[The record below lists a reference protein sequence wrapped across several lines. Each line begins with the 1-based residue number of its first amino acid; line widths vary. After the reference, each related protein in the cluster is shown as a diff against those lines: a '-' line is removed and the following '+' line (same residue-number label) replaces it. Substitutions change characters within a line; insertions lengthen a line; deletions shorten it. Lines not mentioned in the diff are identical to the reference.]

1 MERYTIEQLI
11 YDHCYSDDDAGRV
24 ALAAIIKKEYHSL
37 KITPDKSYDF
47 LDGCLWALRLT
58 GAITESEHDQAWN
71 DIASRAYG
79 IAEEPA

>member
-11 YDHCYSDDDAGRV
+11 YDLSDNDDDARRI
-24 ALAAIIKKEYHSL
+24 ALAAIIKKEYHNL
-37 KITPDKSYDF
+37 KITPDKSYNF
-47 LDGCLWALRLT
+47 LDGCLWALHLT
-58 GAITESEHDQAWN
+58 GEITESEHDQAWN

>member
-11 YDHCYSDDDAGRV
+11 YDHCYSNDDAGRI
-24 ALAAIIKKEYHSL
+24 ALAAIIKKEYHNL
-37 KITPDKSYDF
+37 KITPDKSYNF

-58 GAITESEHDQAWN
+58 GAITESEHDQAWD

-79 IAEEPA
+79 ITEEE

>member
-1 MERYTIEQLI
+1 MERYTMEQLI
-11 YDHCYSDDDAGRV
+11 YDLSDNDDEARRI
-24 ALAAIIKKEYHSL
+24 ALATIIKKEYHNL
-37 KITPDKSYDF
+37 KITPDKSYNF

-79 IAEEPA
+79 ITEEE